1 MSLEVSV
8 VIPVYNEEDVIEKNV
23 ITLKK
28 YLDTIFENYEII
40 LSENGS
46 NDTTLN
52 IVKRLADA
60 IDEISFLTIP
70 EPNLALAL
78 KKGFKNAKSEKIVY
92 YPIDLSVDLGF
103 LETGVALLDSTDIV
117 LGSKRMDADL
127 DQRPLSRRVA
137 SKVYHGMTRKFY
149 GVEFTDTTCVK
160 AYRKNKLLRILDRI
174 PTTSRIFETEL
185 LIEAHRE
192 NFVIKEIPVNVVENR
207 TSRQGLIIKIQG
219 KLEDLLSARLN
230 VITYYVGLP
239 IFLVGLI
246 AIAILVFQ
254 KILSEDQ
261 TGFINPYSFMLS
273 MLLVIS
279 GFQIITFGLLVN
291 LILKIR
297 KEINR

>member
-28 YLDTIFENYEII
+28 YLDTIFNNYEII

-60 IDEISFLTIP
+60 TDKISFLTIP
-70 EPNLALAL
+70 EPNLAEAL
-78 KKGFKNAKSEKIVY
+78 KKGFQNAKSEKIVY
-92 YPIDLSVDLGF
+92 YPIDLSVDLEF
-103 LETGVALLDSTDIV
+103 FKTSVDLLDSYDIV
-117 LGSKRMDADL
+117 LGSKRMDANF

-137 SKVYHGMTRKFY
+137 SKVYHGMTRQFY
-149 GVEFTDTTCVK
+149 GVELTDTTCVK
-160 AYRKNKLLRILDRI
+160 AYRKGKLLRILDRI

-192 NFVIKEIPVNVVENR
+192 NFAITEVPVNVVENR

-230 VITYYVGLP
+230 VITYFVGLP
-239 IFLVGLI
+239 IFLGGLI
-246 AIAILVFQ
+246 AIAILVLQ
-254 KILSEDQ
+254 KILKEDP

-279 GFQIITFGLLVN
+279 GFQIITFGLLAN